1 MIVLREAIWSTSS
14 ARFAVPVRGALCVAV
29 WLPCVRFALLVSWP
43 FSSGLVLSCPKFPTD
58 SEQIASP
65 ADFTGRNRLLVFFW
79 RRDNIL
85 QRWRRVSMMWGGNQV
100 ELATKEANLIAAIE
114 TMLPDFARACRA
126 PDLPIVIMHQD
137 AFAADYQE
145 EEFRLLGMAIKFA
158 GICGKDVH
166 IAGSNRETMDQSQS
180 TH

>member
-1 MIVLREAIWSTSS
+1 MSH
-14 ARFAVPVRGALCVAV
+14 
-29 WLPCVRFALLVSWP
+29 
-43 FSSGLVLSCPKFPTD
+43 
-58 SEQIASP
+58 
-65 ADFTGRNRLLVFFW
+65 
-79 RRDNIL
+79 
-85 QRWRRVSMMWGGNQV
+85 GNET
-100 ELATKEANLIAAIE
+100 ELARKEANLIAAIE
-114 TMLPDFARACRA
+114 TMLPDFAKACRA

-166 IAGSNRETMDQSQS
+166 IAGRNRETVDQSGT